1 MPNYDHSELNKLL
14 KARRTQTEQAIS
26 DWLLDN
32 NAVRLVGNNGKLA
45 DFTQK
50 SIRELSKEITSLID
64 SA

>member
-14 KARRTQTEQAIS
+14 KARRTKTEQAIS

>member
-14 KARRTQTEQAIS
+14 KSRRTKTEQAIS